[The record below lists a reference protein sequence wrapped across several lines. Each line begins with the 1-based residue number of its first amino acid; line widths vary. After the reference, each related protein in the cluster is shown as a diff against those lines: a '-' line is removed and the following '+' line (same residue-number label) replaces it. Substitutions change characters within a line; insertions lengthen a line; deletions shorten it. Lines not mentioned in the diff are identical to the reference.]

1 MTPLRAPGALGIPG
15 VSAVPSKRAP
25 GSENL
30 FFPGDEAW
38 LDEPDAPPVLA
49 LDTSSKVGGVALL
62 RGIEL
67 LGEETWAVGGSHTQ
81 QVLPA
86 AARLCQRA
94 SVQIQ
99 ELSLV
104 VVATGPGS
112 FTGLRVGASLGK
124 GLVAALGIPLIGVPT
139 LDAVAYQWQSVTGR
153 ILALVDA
160 GRGHVYA
167 GSYRNTARGLRREGE
182 FQVVSDEELSGHAG
196 SKGKAVFVAGEL
208 APYRALFLQGLPGV
222 RVASPSAAPRR
233 PANLGVLGYLRWRA
247 GGAQDA
253 SALQPLYLKRV

>member
-1 MTPLRAPGALGIPG
+1 MPG
-15 VSAVPSKRAP
+15 VSGTLSNSARGA
-25 GSENL
+25 EHL
-30 FFPGDEAW
+30 FFPANGAW
-38 LDEPDAPPVLA
+38 RDEPDAPPVLA
-49 LDTSSKVGGVALL
+49 LDTSSKIGGVALL

-94 SVQIQ
+94 AVRIP
-99 ELSLV
+99 ELGLV

-139 LDAVAYQWQSVTGR
+139 LDAVAYQWQAFSGR

-167 GSYRNTARGLRREGE
+167 GMYRNTARGLSRAGE
-182 FQVVSDEELSGHAG
+182 FKVLSDDELSGCTDSRG
-196 SKGKAVFVAGEL
+196 SAVYVVGEL
-208 APYRALFLQGLPGV
+208 TPGRALVLQGLPGV

-253 SALQPLYLKRV
+253 SALQPMYLKRV